1 MRKKNPDLMER
12 IRKFAED
19 FYVEYGR
26 STYKSDFAEALGIS
40 KGTATK
46 YLVEMD
52 ELGLVNYDGYNVHT
66 EVTLKCNPKGAD
78 SAILDNAVA
87 CGPGDP
93 EEEHVLE
100 RVRLPEAIFGTSPK
114 FILQAKGDS
123 MVDAG
128 IAEGD
133 WLVISQQNTAK
144 EGDIIVALY
153 EGVSNLKYLYY
164 DHENVCA
171 ILRSANKKRNY
182 GDIRTKDLQIQGVL
196 HSVIKN
202 Y

>member
-1 MRKKNPDLMER
+1 MRKKNPELMEK

-19 FYVEYGR
+19 FYVEHGR
-26 STYKSDFAEALGIS
+26 SPYKSEFAEALGIS

-46 YLVEMD
+46 YLVEMH
-52 ELGLVNYDGYNVHT
+52 ELGMVDYDGYNVHT
-66 EVTLKCNPKGAD
+66 EVTMKCNMKGAD
-78 SAILDNAVA
+78 GTILDNAVT
-87 CGPGDP
+87 CGPGET

-100 RVRLPEAIFGTSPK
+100 RVRLPETIFGTSPK

-128 IAEGD
+128 IQEGD

-153 EGVSNLKYLYY
+153 EGVSNLKYLFY
-164 DHENVCA
+164 DNENGCA
-171 ILRSANKKRNY
+171 ILRSANKKQHY
-182 GDIRTKDLQIQGVL
+182 ADIRTKDLVIQGVL
-196 HSVIKN
+196 HSVIKR

>member
-1 MRKKNPDLMER
+1 
-12 IRKFAED
+12 
-19 FYVEYGR
+19 
-26 STYKSDFAEALGIS
+26 
-40 KGTATK
+40 
-46 YLVEMD
+46 
-52 ELGLVNYDGYNVHT
+52 
-66 EVTLKCNPKGAD
+66 
-78 SAILDNAVA
+78 
-87 CGPGDP
+87 
-93 EEEHVLE
+93 
-100 RVRLPEAIFGTSPK
+100 
-114 FILQAKGDS
+114 

>member
-12 IRKFAED
+12 IRKFAEN
-19 FYVEYGR
+19 FYIEHGR
-26 STYKSDFAEALGIS
+26 SPYKSEFAEALGIS

-52 ELGLVNYDGYNVHT
+52 KLGMVNYDGYNVHT
-66 EVTLKCNPKGAD
+66 EVTLKCNLKGAD

-87 CGPGDP
+87 CGPGEL

-100 RVRLPEAIFGTSPK
+100 RVRLPEAIFGISPK
-114 FILQAKGDS
+114 FLLQAKGDS

-128 IAEGD
+128 IEEGD
-133 WLVISQQNTAK
+133 WLVINQQNTAK
-144 EGDIIVALY
+144 EGAIIVALY

-164 DHENVCA
+164 DNENGYA
-171 ILRSANKKRNY
+171 ILRSANQKRNY
-182 GDIRTKDLQIQGVL
+182 EDILTKDLCIQGVL
-196 HSVIKN
+196 HSVIKK

>member
-19 FYVEYGR
+19 FYVEHGR
-26 STYKSDFAEALGIS
+26 SPYKSEFAEALGIS

-46 YLVEMD
+46 YLVEMH
-52 ELGLVNYDGYNVHT
+52 ELGMIDYDGYSIHT
-66 EVTLKCNPKGAD
+66 EVTLKCNRNGAD
-78 SAILDNAVA
+78 STILDNAVA
-87 CGPGDP
+87 CGLGET

-100 RVRLPEAIFGTSPK
+100 RVRLPETIFGTSPK

-128 IAEGD
+128 IQEGD

-144 EGDIIVALY
+144 EGDIVVALY
-153 EGVSNLKYLYY
+153 EGVSNLKYLFY
-164 DHENVCA
+164 DNEKGYA
-171 ILRSANKKRNY
+171 ILRSANKKRDY
-182 GDIRTKDLQIQGVL
+182 KDILTKDLQIQGVL

>member
-19 FYVEYGR
+19 FYVEHGR
-26 STYKSDFAEALGIS
+26 SPYKSEFAEVLGIS

-46 YLVEMD
+46 YLVEMN
-52 ELGLVNYDGYNVHT
+52 ELGMVNYDGYNVHT
-66 EVTLKCNPKGAD
+66 EVTMKCNSKGAD

-87 CGPGDP
+87 CGLGET

-100 RVRLPEAIFGTSPK
+100 RVRLPEMIFGTSPK

-128 IAEGD
+128 IEEGD
-133 WLVISQQNTAK
+133 WLVINQQNTAN

-153 EGVSNLKYLYY
+153 EGVNNLKYLHY
-164 DHENVCA
+164 DTEKGYA
-171 ILRSANKKRNY
+171 ILRSANKKQNY
-182 GDIRTKDLQIQGVL
+182 KDILTKDLIIQGVL

>member
-1 MRKKNPDLMER
+1 MRKKNPELMEK

-19 FYVEYGR
+19 FYVEHGR
-26 STYKSDFAEALGIS
+26 SPYKSEFAEALGIS

-46 YLVEMD
+46 YLVEMH
-52 ELGLVNYDGYNVHT
+52 ELGMVDYDGYNVHT
-66 EVTLKCNPKGAD
+66 EVTMKCNMKGAD
-78 SAILDNAVA
+78 GTILDNAVA
-87 CGPGDP
+87 CGPGET

-100 RVRLPEAIFGTSPK
+100 RVRLPETIFGTSPK

-128 IAEGD
+128 IQEGD

-144 EGDIIVALY
+144 EGDIIVALF
-153 EGVSNLKYLYY
+153 EGVSNLKYLFY
-164 DHENVCA
+164 DNENRCA
-171 ILRSANKKRNY
+171 ILRSANKKQHY
-182 GDIRTKDLQIQGVL
+182 ADIRTKDLVIQGVL
-196 HSVIKN
+196 HSVIKR

>member
-1 MRKKNPDLMER
+1 MEH
-12 IRKFAED
+12 
-19 FYVEYGR
+19 GR
-26 STYKSDFAEALGIS
+26 SPYKSEFAEALGIS

-52 ELGLVNYDGYNVHT
+52 KLGMVNYDGYNVHT
-66 EVTLKCNPKGAD
+66 EVTLKCNLKGAD

-87 CGPGDP
+87 CGLGEM

-100 RVRLPEAIFGTSPK
+100 RVRLPEAIFGNSPK
-114 FILQAKGDS
+114 FLLQAKGDS
-123 MVDAG
+123 MVDVG
-128 IAEGD
+128 IEEGD
-133 WLVISQQNTAK
+133 WLVIDHQSTAK

-164 DHENVCA
+164 DKENGYA
-171 ILRSANKKRNY
+171 ILRSANQKRNY
-182 GDIRTKDLQIQGVL
+182 EDIWTKDLCIQGVL
-196 HSVIKN
+196 HSVIKK